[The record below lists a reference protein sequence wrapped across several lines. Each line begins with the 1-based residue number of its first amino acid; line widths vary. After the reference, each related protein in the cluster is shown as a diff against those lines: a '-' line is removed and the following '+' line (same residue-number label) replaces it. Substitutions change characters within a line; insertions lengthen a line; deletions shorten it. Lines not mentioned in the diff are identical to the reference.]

1 MKNRNREFFKDNGY
15 FVSKKIFEKSEIEEA
30 VKEGKKILNNF
41 KKRKKE
47 IEGNWPGNWKD
58 EEDKNKSLL
67 MPQSSAALISVF
79 ENDFQ
84 RKVLEN
90 RTVIN
95 W

>member
-47 IEGNWPGNWKD
+47 IEGNWPGNWKN

-67 MPQSSAALISVF
+67 SCHNLQQHSSVF
-79 ENDFQ
+79 SKMIFNEKFL
-84 RKVLEN
+84 KSVFHF
-90 RTVIN
+90 
-95 W
+95 